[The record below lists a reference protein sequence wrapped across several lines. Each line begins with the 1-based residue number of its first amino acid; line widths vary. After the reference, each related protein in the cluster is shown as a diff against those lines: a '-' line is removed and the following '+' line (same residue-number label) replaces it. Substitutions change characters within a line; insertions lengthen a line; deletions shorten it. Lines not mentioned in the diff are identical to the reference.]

1 MRRDQLEHAI
11 RTACQI
17 IGMPEVIVVGSQ
29 SILGT
34 FREDQL
40 PAGRRPPLGC
50 QPPGSFSSVFW
61 LPRQVTHRSGCQP
74 RAETCKKVVRVDL
87 SRQEIVKWLRANGM
101 REVADAAEAE
111 LPDPV
116 PPKVADRFCTAHG
129 FSISTLMDRM
139 GASP

>member
-1 MRRDQLEHAI
+1 MVQTPAMVVKTSARRRLI
-11 RTACQI
+11 RVCPDPI
-17 IGMPEVIVVGSQ
+17 K
-29 SILGT
+29 
-34 FREDQL
+34 RKR
-40 PAGRRPPLGC
+40 PAERRPPLGC
-50 QPPGSFSSVFW
+50 QRPGSFSSEFW
-61 LPRQVTHRSGCQP
+61 LPRHVTHRSGRQP

-87 SRQEIVKWLRANGM
+87 PRQEIVKWLRANGM
-101 REVADAAEAE
+101 REVADAAETE